1 MDQEP
6 QGELAIRILAMP
18 ENTNP
23 MGHIFGGWIIS
34 LMDLAGLSIAS
45 GYAPYRCV
53 TAAIDSMVFITP
65 VEVGDFVCCYA
76 RIKKLGRTSMHI
88 TIETWAVGTQRDSQ
102 RRKVTEG
109 TFVFVS
115 VDKHGKPV
123 PLRAD
128 ESS

>member
-18 ENTNP
+18 ENINP
-23 MGHIFGGWIIS
+23 AGHIFGGWIVS

-45 GYAPYRCV
+45 GYARYRCV
-53 TAAIDSMVFITP
+53 TAAIDSMTFIAP

-88 TIETWAVGTQRDSQ
+88 TIETWAVGTEHNSQ

-115 VDKHGKPV
+115 VDKEGKPH
-123 PLRAD
+123 PLRINNA
-128 ESS
+128 

>member
-1 MDQEP
+1 MEDEP

-23 MGHIFGGWIIS
+23 NGHIFGGWIVS

-45 GYAPYRCV
+45 GYAHCRVV
-53 TAAIDSMVFITP
+53 TAAIDSMTFIAP

-88 TIETWAVGTQRDSQ
+88 KIETWAVGTEQDSI

-115 VDKHGKPV
+115 IDESGAPQ
-123 PLRAD
+123 PLRGV
-128 ESS
+128 S